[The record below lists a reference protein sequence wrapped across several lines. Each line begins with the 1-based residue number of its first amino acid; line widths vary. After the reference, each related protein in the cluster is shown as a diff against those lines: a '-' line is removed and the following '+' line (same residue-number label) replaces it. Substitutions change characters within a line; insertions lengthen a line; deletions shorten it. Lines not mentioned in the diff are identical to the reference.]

1 MIIEFLYLFKKSYII
16 KIKSAVVGPKC
27 TSEFIVIVKLDSDGI
42 KATLF
47 RAY

>member
-1 MIIEFLYLFKKSYII
+1 MIIGFLYLFKKSG
-16 KIKSAVVGPKC
+16 VVGPKS
-27 TSEFIVIVKLDSDGI
+27 TSEFIVIVKLNSDGI